1 GDVARRAR
9 LGVAPDEHRQQ
20 LGELFAPMT
29 RIAAANPYAWFPI
42 ERSAAELA
50 TATPENRMVA
60 YPYTKYLISVM
71 DVDLAGALVIAS
83 HEAADRLGVPVEKR
97 VYLRGWCYA
106 TDPVYVAEHD
116 PAYGSPAMKAAST
129 EALRV
134 AGCGVDELAHIDL
147 YSCFPSSVAFAQDA
161 LGLAADDAR
170 GVTVT
175 GGLPFFG

>member
-1 GDVARRAR
+1 
-9 LGVAPDEHRQQ
+9 
-20 LGELFAPMT
+20 
-29 RIAAANPYAWFPI
+29 WFPI

-106 TDPVYVAEHD
+106 TDPVYVAEHH
-116 PAYGSPAMKAAST
+116 PAYGSPAMAAASA

-134 AGCGVDELAHIDL
+134 AG
-147 YSCFPSSVAFAQDA
+147 
-161 LGLAADDAR
+161 AAS
-170 GVTVT
+170 TT
-175 GGLPFFG
+175 SPMSTS